1 MDDKERQRF
10 REVAAECTQAMIGL
24 AYLITGSQPGAERA
38 LRRALSTTARQWR
51 VAQVAPER
59 YILSTLCQDQVGWR
73 HRWTRSGLD
82 DAPSVTSHGDEED
95 SDPDWY
101 GLHSA
106 MRKAIRSLPR
116 AERVVIAL
124 QQYEDLTAEETAQV
138 LGWSDE
144 QVRHRTERARA
155 RLRDLLAEM
164 SAPEDALGHQSDSAH
179 PSAAAI
185 SSAQPGHTPQAGHS
199 PGSGHVSEGTSA

>member
-24 AYLITGSQPGAERA
+24 AYLITGSQPAAERA
-38 LRRALSTTARQWR
+38 LRRALSKAARQWR
-51 VAQVAPER
+51 VAQDAPER
-59 YILSTLCQDQVGWR
+59 YILSTLCQDQIGWR
-73 HRWTRSGLD
+73 HRWTRTGLD
-82 DAPSVTSHGDEED
+82 DAPSVMSPGDDDE

-106 MRKAIRSLPR
+106 MRRAVRSLPR

-155 RLRDLLAEM
+155 RLRDLLAEI
-164 SAPEDALGHQSDSAH
+164 SAPEDALRHQSDSDNG
-179 PSAAAI
+179 PAAAA
-185 SSAQPGHTPQAGHS
+185 SSTETGHTPQAGPAS
-199 PGSGHVSEGTSA
+199 GSGHVSEGTSA

>member
-1 MDDKERQRF
+1 MDDEERQRF

-24 AYLITGSQPGAERA
+24 AYLITGTQPAAERA

-51 VAQVAPER
+51 VAQAAPER
-59 YILSTLCQDQVGWR
+59 HILATLCRDQIGWR
-73 HRWTRSGLD
+73 HRWSRTGLD
-82 DAPSVTSHGDEED
+82 DAPSVISHGDEKD

-106 MRKAIRSLPR
+106 MLRAVRSLPR
-116 AERVVIAL
+116 AERAVIAL
-124 QQYEDLTAEETAQV
+124 QQYEDLTVEETAQV

-144 QVRHRTERARA
+144 QVRHRTDRARA

-164 SAPEDALGHQSDSAH
+164 SAPEDALSRSDDDQRPPAVTGSTQTGHA
-179 PSAAAI
+179 
-185 SSAQPGHTPQAGHS
+185 PQAGHTS
-199 PGSGHVSEGTSA
+199 GSGHGSEGTSA

>member
-24 AYLITGSQPGAERA
+24 AYLITGSQSAAERA
-38 LRRALSTTARQWR
+38 LRQALSKTARQWR

-59 YILSTLCQDQVGWR
+59 YILSTLCQEQMGWR
-73 HRWTRSGLD
+73 HRWARTGSD
-82 DAPSVTSHGDEED
+82 DAPSVMSAGDEDE

-106 MRKAIRSLPR
+106 MRRAVRSLPR

-164 SAPEDALGHQSDSAH
+164 SAPEDALRQSDSDNR
-179 PSAAAI
+179 STAAT
-185 SSAQPGHTPQAGHS
+185 SSPQTGNTPQVGHAS
-199 PGSGHVSEGTSA
+199 GSGHVSEGTSA

>member
-10 REVAAECTQAMIGL
+10 REVATECTQAMMGL
-24 AYLITGSQPGAERA
+24 AYLITGSQPAAERA
-38 LRRALSTTARQWR
+38 LRRALSTAARQWR
-51 VAQVAPER
+51 VAQDAPER
-59 YILSTLCQDQVGWR
+59 HILSTLCRDQVGWR
-73 HRWTRSGLD
+73 HRWTPIGVD
-82 DAPSVTSHGDEED
+82 DAPGVIPHGGEKD

-106 MRKAIRSLPR
+106 MRRAVRSLPR

-124 QQYEDLTAEETAQV
+124 QQYEDLTVEETAQV

-164 SAPEDALGHQSDSAH
+164 SAPEDALSHQSDNDYRPPADTSGT
-179 PSAAAI
+179 
-185 SSAQPGHTPQAGHS
+185 QTGHAPQAGRT